1 VTYFGHVIDLYV
13 YAVVSF
19 FFTPFHF
26 VYFFLYQFSCLS
38 IHFMLTNLPPELLI
52 QIIQDLDAIKDKCQL
67 LQTCTQLRQLFCC
80 HSACWNILDFSPYSS
95 LTNSNVLGFLRSNSI
110 QLTTAN
116 TAGASFEKT
125 DIKLITELN
134 LSGCWSLSE
143 DMVVALTRSLAELQ
157 ILQLNGYRRLDEATQ
172 ELPFEQR
179 DHLYQVRPSHDL
191 SSMAMDLLKK
201 ARFGLKL
208 SFRLLEAAIKD
219 LPALTTLSIQYQ
231 EINPGG
237 KGLSS
242 FSQFKYIRHIDIS
255 SCIISQPNLQLF
267 LRLVGKQLVTLK
279 MLNIELANMTLLCL
293 QQFGT
298 NIECL
303 HFSCMEPR
311 LLPNISIVISHL
323 KRISDFRLTG
333 MRTGSIDN
341 IIYKLN
347 CNTVERLDLSPKL
360 NMFPRHGATPGA
372 RQNYPQVR
380 RRSSNSS
387 SGSNGSN
394 SGSNK
399 HPSQEMSPY
408 SHLTGRANRANYTTT
423 EHDLLISDAAIHKL
437 YHYVNLIE
445 LRLCFPTASPGAIC
459 SLFEPLQSL
468 QIFELRL
475 QSKKRISTSSRLQQ
489 KMELTN
495 EEDYLIGLHKLH
507 KLKEL
512 HLYSVYLTEPAL
524 DSIIQLK
531 SLKYMTV
538 CQAGPL
544 VEYSDVIQ
552 HWLNTFPVLNTLR
565 LGHLNSPFSFWF
577 TSTNVIYPSNKENYR
592 DVTFKRLNS
601 RSLWYIF

>member
-1 VTYFGHVIDLYV
+1 MI
-13 YAVVSF
+13 
-19 FFTPFHF
+19 
-26 VYFFLYQFSCLS
+26 
-38 IHFMLTNLPPELLI
+38 
-52 QIIQDLDAIKDKCQL
+52 
-67 LQTCTQLRQLFCC
+67 
-80 HSACWNILDFSPYSS
+80 
-95 LTNSNVLGFLRSNSI
+95 
-110 QLTTAN
+110 
-116 TAGASFEKT
+116 
-125 DIKLITELN
+125 
-134 LSGCWSLSE
+134 
-143 DMVVALTRSLAELQ
+143 VALTRSLAELQ

-172 ELPFEQR
+172 DLPFEQR

-191 SSMAMDLLKK
+191 SSMAMDLFKR

-208 SFRLLEAAIKD
+208 SFRLLEAAIEH

-242 FSQFKYIRHIDIS
+242 FSQFKHIRHIDIS

-267 LRLVGKQLVTLK
+267 LRLVGKQLITLK

-323 KRISDFRLTG
+323 KRIGDFRLTG
-333 MRTGSIDN
+333 MRTGNIDN

-347 CNTVERLDLSPKL
+347 SNTVERLDLSPKL
-360 NMFPRHGATPGA
+360 NMFPKHSTTSGA
-372 RQNYPQVR
+372 RRNYPQGR

-387 SGSNGSN
+387 TSSNGSN

-399 HPSQEMSPY
+399 HPSQEASPY
-408 SHLTGRANRANYTTT
+408 SQMSSANYTTT
-423 EHDLLISDAAIHKL
+423 EHDLLISDAAIFKIQQ
-437 YHYVNLIE
+437 YVNLIE
-445 LRLCFPTASPGAIC
+445 LRLCFPTASSSAIR
-459 SLFEPLQSL
+459 SLFDSL
-468 QIFELRL
+468 PSLEIFELRL
-475 QSKKRISTSSRLQQ
+475 RSKKRSSANLKLQQ
-489 KMELTN
+489 RMEQTY
-495 EEDYLIGLHKLH
+495 EEDYLIGLQKLQ

-512 HLYSVYLTEPAL
+512 HLYSVYLTQQAL
-524 DSIIQLK
+524 NSISHIK
-531 SLKYMTV
+531 SLKYITL

-544 VEYSDVIQ
+544 IEYPDIIR
-552 HWLNTFPVLNTLR
+552 HWLTMLPVLCTLR
-565 LGHLNSPFSFWF
+565 LGHLSSPFSLWS

-592 DVTFKRLNS
+592 DVTFKKLNS